1 MSMSVNNSSA
11 IMIGSALLYSGMQ
24 FALGSVEQS
33 SRFSVSNFS
42 KDQKTLQAA
51 ADALSTYIIIAIL
64 WTLASCL
71 VLYGQYGKTGIFW
84 GLITNIVFAGWIV
97 VSYLMTFKKVAK
109 DNGLKMPKMFNF
121 GYDPSPIPREIRMN

>member
-1 MSMSVNNSSA
+1 MTSITNPSA
-11 IMIGSALLYSGMQ
+11 IMIGNALLYSGMQ

-84 GLITNIVFAGWIV
+84 GILTNGIFAGWIIG
-97 VSYLMTFKKVAK
+97 SYLMTFRKVAK
-109 DNGLKMPKMFNF
+109 DNNLQMPRLFHF
-121 GYDPSPIPREIRMN
+121 GYNPSPIPRKIQGV